1 MVRSQPLL
9 GATSLV
15 VVVCTATC
23 GGGVTPQV
31 GGRLEPFIAHE
42 PAAPPDD
49 ALAIAAI
56 FPTVGRFAI
65 SGRQSHNGAR
75 MAARDINFRGGIHG
89 RKIALLDYRT
99 GSYFLDT
106 KRAAELAASR
116 GVLAMV
122 GANASSLSRAVATV
136 AESVGLVQV
145 SNVSTVLDLTWDP
158 ATGRERPFVFR
169 VCGSDVLMGRRL
181 AEFARDDLR
190 AQRVALLYEVGRTYS
205 AQLAQSF
212 SDHFQS
218 PDQGRLTEEFFYLPL
233 ETDFRSQ
240 LRQIAAFAPD
250 VIFVPGSFPDATL
263 IATQAELLGLDPTLL
278 GADGWSNRLLF
289 KRGGPAR
296 PAYYADH
303 CSVSPDFRER
313 YLGEFAEEMDGC
325 RAALAYDAVA
335 AVVLA
340 LGSLGPLTEA
350 DLSSHI
356 ATTRD
361 RLRTALR
368 RVSVYGRAGPLRF
381 DEHGDGVRR
390 LAVFELER
398 TPAGVESTLI
408 RWLGAEP

>member
-1 MVRSQPLL
+1 MVRSRRLRAATGL
-9 GATSLV
+9 G
-15 VVVCTATC
+15 VVVCTAAC

-31 GGRLEPFIAHE
+31 GGRLEPLIAHE
-42 PAAPPDD
+42 PAPPPVDD
-49 ALAIAAI
+49 LAIAAI
-56 FPTVGRFAI
+56 FPTLGRFAI
-65 SGRQSHNGAR
+65 SGRQSHNGAWL
-75 MAARDINFRGGIHG
+75 AAQDINSRGGIHG
-89 RKIALLDYRT
+89 RDIALLDYRT

-106 KRAAELAASR
+106 RRAAELAGSR
-116 GVLAMV
+116 GALAMV
-122 GANASSLSRAVATV
+122 GANASSLSKAVATV

-145 SNVSTVLDLTWDP
+145 SNVSTALDLTWDP

-169 VCGSDVLMGRRL
+169 VCASDVLMGRAL

-212 SDHFQS
+212 SDHFQR

-263 IATQAELLGLDPTLL
+263 IGTQAELLGLDPTLL
-278 GADGWSNRLLF
+278 GADGWSNHLLF
-289 KRGGPAR
+289 NRGGPER
-296 PAYYADH
+296 PAYHADH
-303 CSVSPDFRER
+303 CSVTAGFRDR
-313 YLGEFAEEMDGC
+313 YVGEFGDEMDGC

-335 AVVLA
+335 AIAHA
-340 LGSLGPLTEA
+340 LGALGPLTEA

-361 RLRTALR
+361 RLREALQ
-368 RVSVYGRAGPLRF
+368 RVSVSGRAGMLRF
-381 DEHGDGVRR
+381 DEHGDSVRR
-390 LAVFELER
+390 LAVFEVQR
-398 TPAGVESTLI
+398 TPRGVESKLV
-408 RWLGAEP
+408 RWLGAAP